1 MIKDKIPLVDLVSQ
15 HWFLGD
21 EIMAAVG
28 DVITQ
33 GSFTLGSEVTKFEE
47 EFAQYCGANYA
58 IGVGSGTDAL
68 HFALRA
74 LGVGH
79 GDEVITA
86 PNTFIATVEAI
97 IMCGARP
104 VFVDIEE
111 STYLIDPAHLEDA
124 ITERTKAIIP
134 VHLYGQPADMEE
146 ICGIAK
152 NHGIKVIE
160 DACQAHGASIDD
172 VRVGSLGDAACFSFY
187 PSKNLGGIGDGG
199 IVVTNDKVI
208 SEQVKIL
215 RNHGESGK
223 NNHIEMGFCSRLHGI
238 QAAALRVKLKFL
250 DRWNKA
256 RRFNAETYNLFFEDA
271 AVVKP
276 YCKESNYHVYHLYVI
291 RSKNRD
297 GLRDYLAERGI
308 DTGIHYPMPIHLQP
322 SMKKYGY
329 KQGDF
334 PVAEEMA
341 GEIISLPM
349 FPELKEADVERI
361 ALEVVGFTSHN
372 RKAA

>member
-1 MIKDKIPLVDLVSQ
+1 MIKDKIPFVDLASQ

-21 EIMAAVG
+21 EIMTAVG

-33 GSFTLGSEVTKFEE
+33 GGFTLGSEVTKFEE
-47 EFAQYCGANYA
+47 EFAEYCGVNYA
-58 IGVGSGTDAL
+58 VGVGSGTDAL

-74 LGVGH
+74 LGIGP
-79 GDEVITA
+79 GDEVITV

-104 VFVDIEE
+104 VFVDVDE
-111 STYLIDPAHLEDA
+111 STYLIDPAHLEHA
-124 ITERTKAIIP
+124 ITKRTKAIIP
-134 VHLYGQPADMEE
+134 VHLYGQPADMSE
-146 ICGIAK
+146 ICRIAAD
-152 NHGIKVIE
+152 HGIKVIE
-160 DACQAHGASIDD
+160 DACQAHGASIDN
-172 VRVGSLGDAACFSFY
+172 VKVGSLGDAACFSFY

-256 RRFNAETYNLFFEDA
+256 RRFNAETYNVFFEDV
-271 AVVKP
+271 AVIRP
-276 YCKESNYHVYHLYVI
+276 YCKELNYHVYHLYVI
-291 RSKNRD
+291 RAKDRD
-297 GLRDYLAERGI
+297 GLRNYLAERGI
-308 DTGIHYPMPIHLQP
+308 DTGVHYPIPIHLQP
-322 SMKKYGY
+322 SMSEYGY
-329 KQGDF
+329 KRGDF
-334 PVAEEMA
+334 PITEKLT
-341 GEIISLPM
+341 GEILSLPM
-349 FPELKEADVERI
+349 FPELKQADVERI
-361 ALEVVGFTSHN
+361 AVEVINFTSQH
-372 RKAA
+372 RTAA